1 MTTRSLSRFEV
12 VLVVAVIALAAVIAF
27 GTIWAFAFGPANARR
42 ADPAAETIVAESG
55 GKRAVFGGI
64 GQLRAATADD
74 DAVTVVVSPYF
85 PYPAADAPFREE
97 LVSRTVEMRRLVL
110 DWFRARRASDLADLG
125 EDGVKAA
132 LLTEINRVLLLGRLE
147 AVYFDEY
154 HVIGEDL
161 PGRR

>member
-1 MTTRSLSRFEV
+1 MGARSLSRLEAA
-12 VLVVAVIALAAVIAF
+12 LLAALIAIAAAILF
-27 GTIWAFAFGPANARR
+27 GTVWAFAFGPAGARR
-42 ADPAAETIVAESG
+42 ADPAAESIVAESG

-85 PYPAADAPFREE
+85 PYPADDAPFREE
-97 LVSRTVEMRRLVL
+97 LVSRTVEMRRLIL
-110 DWFRARRASDLADLG
+110 GWFRSRSASDLATLG

-132 LLTEINRVLLLGRLE
+132 LLSEINRVLLLGRLE